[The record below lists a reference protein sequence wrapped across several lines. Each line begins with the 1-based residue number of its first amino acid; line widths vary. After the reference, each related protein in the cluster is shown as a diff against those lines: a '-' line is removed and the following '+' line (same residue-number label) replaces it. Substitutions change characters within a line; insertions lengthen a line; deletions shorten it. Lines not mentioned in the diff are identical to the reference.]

1 MGRYMVRIRFSEQLG
16 LKMAR
21 ERRQIPLTE
30 VARKLNLSRQTISR
44 FISRPEMERLDM
56 DTVNKL
62 CDYFE
67 CNFYELIEVTEE
79 RKRA

>member
-1 MGRYMVRIRFSEQLG
+1 MGAIVVRIRFTEMLG
-16 LKMAR
+16 VKEAR
-21 ERRQIPLTE
+21 ERRRIPITE
-30 VARKLNLSRQTISR
+30 VARKLDLSRQTISR

-67 CNFYELIEVTEE
+67 CTFYELIEVTE
-79 RKRA
+79 KPKQA

>member
-44 FISRPEMERLDM
+44 FVSRPVMERLDM

-62 CDYFE
+62 CDYFD
-67 CNFYELIEVTEE
+67 CTFYELIEVTEE

>member
-44 FISRPEMERLDM
+44 FVSRPEMERLDM
-56 DTVNKL
+56 DTVNAL
-62 CDYFE
+62 CDYFD
-67 CNFYELIEVTEE
+67 CTFYELIEVTEE
-79 RKRA
+79 RARA

>member
-44 FISRPEMERLDM
+44 FVSRPEMERLDM
-56 DTVNKL
+56 DTVNAL
-62 CDYFE
+62 CDYFD
-67 CNFYELIEVTEE
+67 CTFYELIEVTEE